1 MTTKKLLCALIITTL
16 LIGVGMLALRGG
28 EEQESQ
34 FLIESAGESG
44 DANVKISLNTDL
56 PAQVETVRYE
66 VVQGIMDDKT
76 AKALAEQFGMSGD
89 IVPPDDDEYTLK
101 ASNDSKKRKLTIY
114 PEGSIIYHD
123 SSKLWALPKTA
134 LNLPEKDDAKDIATD
149 YLTKKGLLPEDA
161 QVKMVVSDQ
170 LSRKNT
176 STGEIVEN
184 SDTNLQVIFGRE
196 LDGVPMVIGPGSK
209 LKVYIGDG
217 GEVIGVH
224 KVWRILEASGTT
236 EIKPSKSAFEELKQ
250 GKGVSL
256 PPGYDIVTINK
267 VYLAYYEEG
276 PGVEQDYLEPIWV
289 FEGQASNREETR
301 GIEIMVSATI
311 GQKQVVSEETGV

>member
-1 MTTKKLLCALIITTL
+1 MTTKKLLGALIITAL

-114 PEGSIIYHD
+114 LEGSIIYHD

-134 LNLPEKDDAKDIATD
+134 LNLPEKEDAKDIATN
-149 YLTKKGLLPEDA
+149 YLTEKGLLPEDA

-196 LDGVPMVIGPGSK
+196 LDGVPVIGPGSK

-224 KVWRILEASGTT
+224 KVWRKLEASGTT
-236 EIKPSKSAFEELKQ
+236 MIKSSNSAFEALKQ
-250 GKGVSL
+250 GEGVSL
-256 PPGYDIVTINK
+256 PPGYDNVTINK
-267 VYLAYYEEG
+267 VYFAYYEEG
-276 PGVEQDYLEPIWV
+276 PGEERDYLEPIWV

-301 GIEIMVSATI
+301 GIELMVSATI
-311 GQKQVVSEETGV
+311 GQKQVVSEEIGV

>member
-1 MTTKKLLCALIITTL
+1 MTTKKLLGALVITTL

-134 LNLPEKDDAKDIATD
+134 LNLPEKEDAKDIATA
-149 YLTKKGLLPEDA
+149 YLTEKGLLPEDA

-196 LDGVPMVIGPGSK
+196 LDGVPVIGPGSK

-224 KVWRILEASGTT
+224 KVWRKLEASGTT
-236 EIKPSKSAFEELKQ
+236 MIKSSNSAFEELKQ
-250 GKGVSL
+250 GKGPSL
-256 PPGYDIVTINK
+256 PPGYDNVTIDK
-267 VYLAYYEEG
+267 VYFAYYEEG
-276 PGVEQDYLEPIWV
+276 PGEERDYLEPIWV

-311 GQKQVVSEETGV
+311 GQKQVVSEEIGV

>member
-1 MTTKKLLCALIITTL
+1 MTTKKLLGALIITAL

-149 YLTKKGLLPEDA
+149 YLTEKGLLPEDA

-196 LDGVPMVIGPGSK
+196 LDGVPVIGPGSK

-224 KVWRILEASGTT
+224 KVWRKLEASGTT
-236 EIKPSKSAFEELKQ
+236 MIKSSNSAFEALKQ
-250 GKGVSL
+250 GEGVSL
-256 PPGYDIVTINK
+256 PPGYDNVTINK
-267 VYLAYYEEG
+267 VYFAYYEEG
-276 PGVEQDYLEPIWV
+276 PGEERDYLEPIWV

-301 GIEIMVSATI
+301 GIELMVSATI
-311 GQKQVVSEETGV
+311 GQKQVVSEEIGV